1 MEAVRKCK
9 VAKGKE
15 PKWKDEYI
23 PLMLEHDVPEWY
35 IKSCEKIKYMFPK
48 AHAVAYVLSAIRV
61 AWWKLYYPRE
71 YYAVYFSTRCDF
83 FDIQQY

>member
-1 MEAVRKCK
+1 
-9 VAKGKE
+9 
-15 PKWKDEYI
+15 
-23 PLMLEHDVPEWY
+23 
-35 IKSCEKIKYMFPK
+35 MFPK

-83 FDIQQY
+83 FDIETLVAGKDAILSRRKEIEMLRETDNLQIRMKDCGMCLKLR